1 MNTKT
6 HPKHLII
13 HSYTQNIL
21 NILIQ
26 HRRRPK
32 KHEAS
37 SDFSIQY
44 DTIKKFVERNKTI
57 ECVLPAFPAKSPNLN
72 KVLGI
77 STDKAEEISLYF
89 LNFLCE
95 KIKTV
100 YPPGMRI
107 ILCSDGRVFSDVLNI
122 SDQNVSSYQK
132 EIESFIKL
140 KSLENL
146 ETYNLDYIYPT
157 QDFDSMR
164 FLLMQNFAES
174 VEKLENRIKT
184 HPSTKELY
192 CAMTRFIFED
202 SLTPD
207 NKMTKA
213 QLQKKSKHKAKLTIV
228 RSNAWSKLL
237 EQEFPNALRFSIHP
251 HPAGSNKFGIRLVD
265 KESWL
270 TPWHGV
276 ALETK
281 DGFKLVKKAYAIEI
295 GAELIF
301 SPNGK
306 PSHFQEKN
314 S

>member
-1 MNTKT
+1 MTTSLN
-6 HPKHLII
+6 
-13 HSYTQNIL
+13 SRYTAVQKIAQDIL
-21 NILIQ
+21 NILVKYRRSTKAYEVPSEFPIQ
-26 HRRRPK
+26 LK
-32 KHEAS
+32 
-37 SDFSIQY
+37 
-44 DTIKKFVERNKTI
+44 TIENFVRMNKTI
-57 ECVLPAFPAKSPNLN
+57 ESVLPAFPAKSPNLN

-122 SDQNVSSYQK
+122 SDKNVSLYQK
-132 EIESFIKL
+132 EIENFIKINR
-140 KSLENL
+140 LENL
-146 ETYNLDYIYPT
+146 ETYNLDYIYPV

-174 VEKLENRIKT
+174 VERLESRIKT
-184 HPSTKELY
+184 HPPTKELY
-192 CAMTRFIFED
+192 CAMTRFILED
-202 SLTPD
+202 SLTPE

-213 QLQKKSKHKAKLTIV
+213 QLQKKSKHKAKLTII
-228 RSNAWSKLL
+228 RSNAWSRLL

-251 HPAGSNKFGIRLVD
+251 HPAGSKKFGIRLVD

-295 GAELIF
+295 GAELIL
-301 SPNGK
+301 SSNGK

-314 S
+314 L